1 MCAGVAAGD
10 HRVLARWP
18 KLRDLVRIAATVLV
32 LGDIPVAAQAAGTAA
47 GTVISNTATL
57 TYSLAGIPSPKIDS
71 APAVF
76 TVDQLLNLA
85 LTWQDGS
92 SVAVTTPGTNS
103 ALTFLLTNTGNGP
116 ATSVL
121 ARNNALAG
129 DNYDP
134 LNGSA
139 GAIFLESGAAPGFQ
153 ASGPNADV
161 LYIPGTN
168 DPLLAASASRVV
180 YVVSNTPAALANG
193 NIGTVALTAS
203 STVAGAAGAAP
214 GTLLPGLGIGGIDAV
229 VGTTRAEA
237 SQNGSYLVGGVVVSV
252 AKSVLSVL
260 DTQGGS
266 TVSSGSIITYQIVVS
281 AVGTGIAQ
289 GLGVADPIPAT
300 ATYIANSILVDGAA
314 RTDAV
319 DGDNAEYLNGVVQ
332 ARFGD
337 SPAPASHTV
346 QFRVTIN

>member
-1 MCAGVAAGD
+1 MF
-10 HRVLARWP
+10 
-18 KLRDLVRIAATVLV
+18 DLVRMTVIVLV
-32 LGDIPVAAQAAGTAA
+32 LAATPVAVKAAGTAA

-57 TYSLAGIPSPKIDS
+57 SYSLAGVPSPNIDS
-71 APAVF
+71 APAIF

-85 LTWQDGS
+85 LTWQDGT
-92 SVAVTTPGTNS
+92 SVGVTTPGTDS

-116 ATSVL
+116 ASSSL
-121 ARNNALAG
+121 ARNNAVAG

-153 ASGPNADV
+153 ASGPNADI
-161 LYIPGTN
+161 LYIPGST
-168 DPLLAASASRVV
+168 DPLLAANASRVV

-193 NIGTVALTAS
+193 NIGTVALTAA
-203 STVAGAAGAAP
+203 STIAGAAGAAP
-214 GTLLPGLGIGGIDAV
+214 GTVLPGLGIGGIDAV

-252 AKSVLSVL
+252 AKSVLSVV
-260 DTQGGS
+260 DTQGGNMI
-266 TVSSGSIITYQIVVS
+266 SSGSIITYQIIVS
-281 AVGTGIAQ
+281 AIGTGIAQ
-289 GLGVADPIPAT
+289 GLSVADPIPVN

-314 RTDAV
+314 RTDVV
-319 DGDNAEYLNGVVQ
+319 DGDNAEYLNGAVQ

-337 SPAPASHTV
+337 SPAPVTRTI